1 MANLLG
7 MILIV
12 VACVLFAYYKVHDI
26 KQKLINLGEMER
38 ALFLMQH
45 EVAFSGR
52 ELWEACDGL
61 ASVLT
66 GQVSDLF
73 FSVSDRLKAD
83 ETLSF
88 EEAFSQM
95 AEGLFSPET
104 QTILKSFAA
113 TFGTL
118 SREIESS
125 AIVHCMESLSRLKE
139 EETKQYQ
146 QNRKLIY
153 TLCIGAGLSVLIL
166 LI

>member
-1 MANLLG
+1 MAKMLG

-12 VACVLFAYYKVHDI
+12 VACVLFSYSKVHDM
-26 KQKLINLGEMER
+26 KQKLVNLCEMER
-38 ALFLMQH
+38 ALFLMQY
-45 EVAFSGR
+45 EISFSGR

-61 ASVLT
+61 ASALT

-73 FSVSDRLKAD
+73 FKISDRLKTD

-88 EEAFSQM
+88 QEAFSHL
-95 AEGLFSPET
+95 AEDLFSSGA
-104 QTILKSFAA
+104 QTILKSFVA

-118 SREIESS
+118 PRDLEASS
-125 AIVHCMESLSRLKE
+125 ITHCMESLSRLKV
-139 EETKQYQ
+139 EETKQYK